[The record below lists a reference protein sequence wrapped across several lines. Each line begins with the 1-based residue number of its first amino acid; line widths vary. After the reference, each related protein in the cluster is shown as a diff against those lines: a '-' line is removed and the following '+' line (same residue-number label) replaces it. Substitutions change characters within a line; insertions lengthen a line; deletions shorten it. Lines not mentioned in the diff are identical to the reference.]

1 MSIQPSRAIA
11 RIVEARAPIV
21 EPMIVIAIV
30 SLSTA
35 FAIQPYVAQALAGQ
49 GAVAQGAAQAALW
62 LSGVLSP
69 FSALGKALAAA
80 LVCWSAAIFLE
91 ERLPFVRLLSVF
103 CIAETVFCARDLT
116 MWAVL
121 FVRGVANVHS
131 SADLLVPFG
140 LSAMVGAH
148 SPSARIALESWDL
161 FSLLW
166 SGLVFWLL
174 RALFAKDRRT
184 AAVLA
189 LVALTVR
196 SLFTAAG
203 LLYSL

>member
-1 MSIQPSRAIA
+1 MSFRPSRAVA
-11 RIVEARAPIV
+11 RIVETRAPIF

-30 SLSTA
+30 SLSTS

-69 FSALGKALAAA
+69 LSALGKAVAVS

-91 ERLPFVRLLSVF
+91 ERLPFVRLVSVF

-116 MWAVL
+116 MWATL
-121 FVRGVANVHS
+121 FIRGLANVHS
-131 SADLLVPFG
+131 SADLMVPFG
-140 LSAMVGAH
+140 LTAIVGAQ
-148 SPSARIALESWDL
+148 SATARIALESWDF
-161 FSLLW
+161 FSVLW
-166 SGLVFWLL
+166 GCLVFWLL
-174 RALFAKDRRT
+174 RSLFHKDCRT

-189 LVALTVR
+189 LLVFFVR
-196 SLFTAAG
+196 SVFTAAG